1 MSMEKCI
8 LIFQILVSGFLIALI
23 LLQPKS
29 GGLGTAFGG
38 GEFRFSKRGP
48 EKVIFVATIIL
59 VVLFLLGAIL
69 NTLISLR

>member
-1 MSMEKCI
+1 MEKII
-8 LIFQILVSGFLIALI
+8 LVFQILISGLLIAII
-23 LLQPKS
+23 LLQPKN

-38 GEFRFSKRGP
+38 GDFHLKKRGP
-48 EKVIFVATIIL
+48 EKAIFVATIVI